1 MSGGD
6 FRRQQSQVRRI
17 RAVSRTLWSGRP
29 WVLPAVLGRS
39 IAVIAVAVFAF
50 WLEFLFGV
58 AYFSVPIMPVTV
70 WTSLALLIA
79 WVASVIR
86 PLLLRASN
94 SYSLMDDGLE
104 VKVGIVTSKS
114 FAVSPAGFSDLE
126 VVRSVSARIVNSGNI
141 VIRTQGD
148 SDIRMERVRSPLKV
162 AAQIREVMGRPFVRT
177 GTSVLQSEQVNRS
190 AEAYSK

>member
-1 MSGGD
+1 M
-6 FRRQQSQVRRI
+6 
-17 RAVSRTLWSGRP
+17 SRTLWSGRP
-29 WVLPAVLGRS
+29 WVLPAILSRS
-39 IAVIAVAVFAF
+39 IVVIAVAVWVF
-50 WLEFLFGV
+50 WLEFLFDI
-58 AYFSVPIMPVTV
+58 AYFSAPIMPVMM
-70 WTSLALLIA
+70 WTSLALFIA
-79 WVASVIR
+79 WTASTIR

-94 SYSLMDDGLE
+94 SYTLMDDGLE

-114 FAVSPAGFSDLE
+114 FVVSPAGFSDLE

-177 GTSVLQSEQVNRS
+177 GTSVLQSEQVNYP
-190 AEAYSK
+190 AEASSK

>member
-1 MSGGD
+1 
-6 FRRQQSQVRRI
+6 
-17 RAVSRTLWSGRP
+17 
-29 WVLPAVLGRS
+29 VLPAVLGRS

-177 GTSVLQSEQVNRS
+177 GTSVLQSGQVNRS